1 VCLPWSC
8 EEEFIVAYLR
18 LWAVQ
23 RSTTVEAN
31 DDDGEWKDSEDSTD
45 PSADTFSAPT
55 NDIFFDA
62 L

>member
-1 VCLPWSC
+1 MYSC
-8 EEEFIVAYLR
+8 VEEFTEDVGLTSM
-18 LWAVQ
+18 WAVQ

-31 DDDGEWKDSEDSTD
+31 DDGEWKDSEGTEPSTD
-45 PSADTFSAPT
+45 TYGAPT